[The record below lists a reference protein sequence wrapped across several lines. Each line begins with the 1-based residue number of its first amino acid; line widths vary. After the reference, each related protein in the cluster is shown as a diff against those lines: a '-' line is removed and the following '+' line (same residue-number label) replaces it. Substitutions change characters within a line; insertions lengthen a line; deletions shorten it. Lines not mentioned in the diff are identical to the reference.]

1 LINERG
7 LKIVDVK
14 NEISVEL
21 RSLSDLVSGISRL
34 TPYGVPDGYFDQ
46 LPTQVLN
53 RVAAKSSTFHVPG
66 GYFEGFAAQV
76 LARIKTG
83 AGNSGS
89 TQPDTPGLIMREGVA
104 EELVRLSAVL
114 SRISREM
121 PYRLPA
127 GYFEEISPILTLL
140 RGKPTYRAPAG
151 YFEQL
156 ESELAPK
163 AMQPLAKPDMSIASE
178 AKVIPF
184 GRRGK
189 LVKGN
194 WWKYSSVGAVAAC
207 LILVFSWPQ
216 LHTDVMHTN
225 EVHQLALDLPQ
236 GLHRVSDQE
245 IQTYLDDQNSI
256 LAEPVTN
263 STATLDMNEGDVKSL
278 LADVPDGELQQY
290 MEEHGKATD
299 IATN

>member
-1 LINERG
+1 M
-7 LKIVDVK
+7 DVK

-21 RSLSDLVSGISRL
+21 RSLSDLVSGISRQ
-34 TPYGVPDGYFDQ
+34 TPYVAPDGYFDQ
-46 LPTQVLN
+46 LPAQVLS
-53 RVAAKSSTFHVPG
+53 RIAAKSSTFSVPS
-66 GYFEGFAAQV
+66 GYFDGFAAQV
-76 LARIKTG
+76 LARIKAGASQTG
-83 AGNSGS
+83 SIQSGTS
-89 TQPDTPGLIMREGVA
+89 GLVMGEGVA
-104 EELVRLSAVL
+104 EELARLSDIV
-114 SRISREM
+114 SRIGREM
-121 PYRLPA
+121 PYRLPE
-127 GYFEEISPILTLL
+127 GYFEEISPVLTLL

-216 LHTDVMHTN
+216 LHTDLMHTS
-225 EVHQLALDLPQ
+225 EVRQLALDLPQ
-236 GLHRVSDQE
+236 NLHRVSDQE
-245 IQTYLDDQNSI
+245 IQAYLDDQNSI

-263 STATLDMNEGDVKSL
+263 TTATLDMNEGDVKSL

>member
-1 LINERG
+1 
-7 LKIVDVK
+7 VDVK

-53 RVAAKSSTFHVPG
+53 RVAAKSSTFHVPS

-121 PYRLPA
+121 PYRL
-127 GYFEEISPILTLL
+127 
-140 RGKPTYRAPAG
+140 PAG